1 MYWKKKTYLVTIN
14 SFFTYTASVL
24 KSSPEQFNG
33 VVGTSSEI
41 SFMTWALSAS
51 NISSSVS
58 QTKEHKYSELH
69 YMFYYDVN
77 KDDVTTFIH
86 VEVIKKPQKFGLIGA

>member
-1 MYWKKKTYLVTIN
+1 MVTIN

-77 KDDVTTFIH
+77 KDDFTTFIH